1 MANPKIK
8 YDVEA
13 NVTGNNQI
21 DSLVKQI
28 EGLASTFD
36 NELKDNALKAA
47 DALRA
52 LGEKQNAVQSFIEI
66 KNASIAASS
75 SLKVAQEA
83 AQKFGQS
90 LAGVENPTK
99 VQVGQMQKLADAVKS
114 AKAEILSQNTLLQNA
129 RSRLDSYGLST
140 RNLAETQRNLTQAI
154 SQQVVEIPKLVDGY
168 SQLDRQAK
176 EFTKSQQL
184 AGTSTSTS
192 MAEIAGSINVVKGAL
207 GAYAAAAGSISAI
220 KGLAETADQFNSL
233 QAQIKLAT
241 GEGELFKSSFDR
253 VSEIALKTGSSLES
267 TGNLF
272 AKLTDAGKSAGLSAE
287 LATKQAL
294 GLTDSI
300 NQAIQLS
307 GGSAASADAAITQL
321 IQGLQSGVLR
331 GEEFN
336 SIMEQSPRLS
346 KALADGLGVT
356 TGELRKMANQGQL
369 TTDVVITSLK
379 SQASVLKSEFETL
392 PPTVGRA
399 LTNLSSSWTLYVGE
413 ADKATGASKTA
424 AAAID
429 FLSQNLS
436 SVASVLIGLGK
447 ATAAFTALRLA
458 QHFLGIGQAAQAS
471 AAGIVANTTAMNS
484 AAAAASGAA
493 SNAGRFAAILGGLKT
508 FTLVGVIANLEVI
521 GKTLGETIAKLNGYK
536 DKSREVAVWDKI
548 AEERSIELVEA
559 RKKQIQ
565 KTEDLVAAQLSLSR
579 GSQSL
584 IKDFDGLVKG
594 GKKSGEA
601 ADEIAKKFDIQTP
614 DGITQLSAVLKALE
628 LNGKISAETFNTEW
642 SKALDGQ
649 DLQKFLALSLQGF
662 AALQKSV
669 KDSEE
674 SIAKSGKITTEQ
686 REKMAE
692 ANKRLEA
699 ESILVEERINA
710 GLREAIKRAGLDF
723 NLISGGM
730 SKAAKSSI
738 NDAQLLIDNID
749 RVKQSGADV
758 GIVLSAS
765 LQKAIKSA
773 DTQAALDEVKKKV
786 DDVKG
791 VLGEQVT
798 KGLLDQATEKSKELK
813 NALLDI
819 KPGINDATEA
829 MRLLGVVSDESL
841 KNTATKSQEA
851 YQVMQEAGTASARE
865 MGLAFQKAA
874 SDAIAANNGIA
885 PAWVTAQAEVRGYT
899 VAVDESGKSTVK
911 AADDGAR
918 AMAGLANSAG
928 NASNKVRD
936 IGTNAQASAEQLKKL
951 DEINSRYGQGNAD
964 RAGKYDRAGSGS
976 VLKKDEL
983 KGVDNGG
990 LQSLIRKR
998 DSGTLSDADLAT
1010 AEAAVKASKSTLASL
1025 DAVAKLNPA
1034 AISFQAQQ
1042 SANADF
1048 QAASSILEQ
1057 LKAVKLQGNRSMTVN
1072 INQNDGLPPSSINTD
1087 DAGAKAIVDALKRA
1101 KRAAGK

>member
-21 DSLVKQI
+21 DALVKQI

-52 LGEKQNAVQSFIEI
+52 LGEKQNAVQSFVEI

-233 QAQIKLAT
+233 QARIKLAT
-241 GEGELFKSSFDR
+241 GEGDLFKSSFER
-253 VSEIALKTGSSLES
+253 VSEIALQTGSSLES

-272 AKLTDAGKSAGLSAE
+272 AKLTDAGKNAGLSAE

-379 SQASVLKSEFETL
+379 SQANVLRSEFETL

-493 SNAGRFAAILGGLKT
+493 SNAGKFAAILGGLKT
-508 FTLVGVIANLEVI
+508 FTLVGIISNLDAI
-521 GKTLGETIAKLNGYK
+521 GTAIGEGIAKLNGYV
-536 DKSREVAVWDKI
+536 DKTREVANWDRI
-548 AEERSIELVEA
+548 VEERVAEINAQRE
-559 RKKQIQ
+559 RQIQ
-565 KTEDLVAAQLSLSR
+565 KTDDLVAAQYNLSR
-579 GSQSL
+579 SSQGVV
-584 IKDFDGLVKG
+584 KEFDALVKS
-594 GKKSGEA
+594 GKSAGEA
-601 ADEIAKKFDIQTP
+601 ADEVAKKFDIKTP
-614 DGITQLSAVLKALE
+614 QGIQDLSAVLKALE
-628 LNGKISAETFNTEW
+628 ASGKISAETFNAEW
-642 SKALDGQ
+642 SKALSGQ
-649 DLQKFLALSLQGF
+649 DLQKFATLSTVAFSKLQNEID
-662 AALQKSV
+662 LINKKV
-669 KDSEE
+669 LE
-674 SIAKSGKITTEQ
+674 SGTITSAQ

-692 ANKRLEA
+692 LNNRMAA
-699 ESILVEERINA
+699 ETALVQTRIDA
-710 GLREAIKRAGLDF
+710 GLRESIKRAGLDF

-730 SKAAKSSI
+730 SVASKSAI
-738 NDAQLLIDNID
+738 NDTQLLIDNISRLKD
-749 RVKQSGADV
+749 TGADV
-758 GIVLSAS
+758 GTALSAS
-765 LQKAIKSA
+765 FTKSIANA
-773 DTQAALDEVKKKV
+773 DSQAALDQVKNQINEVRNALGDKV
-786 DDVKG
+786 AD
-791 VLGEQVT
+791 
-798 KGLLDQATEKSKELK
+798 GLLDQATKKSIDLK
-813 NALLDI
+813 NALADI

-911 AADDGAR
+911 AADDGAI

-976 VLKKDEL
+976 VLKKDDL

-1010 AEAAVKASKSTLASL
+1010 AEAAVRASKSTLASL